1 MSKKEAIFTFSGTK
15 GKLSMTTD
23 LSDNRVIPSGQNI
36 SLGKVKSQDSPAS
49 GMHWKGAQIMWI
61 DAITF

>member
-1 MSKKEAIFTFSGTK
+1 MPKKEAIFTFSGTK

-49 GMHWKGAQIMWI
+49 GMH
-61 DAITF
+61 